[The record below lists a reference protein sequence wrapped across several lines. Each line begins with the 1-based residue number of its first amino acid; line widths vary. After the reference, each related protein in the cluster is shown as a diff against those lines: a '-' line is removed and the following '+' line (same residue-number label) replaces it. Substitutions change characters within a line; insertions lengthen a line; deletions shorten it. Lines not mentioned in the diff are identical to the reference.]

1 MDINNNKEI
10 ISRLKFIGK
19 IQIGEKIS
27 LKDMNLQQDGLVT
40 QIYRTINQDNRFK
53 TLVFIQDTITK
64 TFEIIKCY
72 DKSKK
77 NSDKVM
83 CMNLIN
89 DLKKSRNGILNLKE
103 TYNTD
108 VKFICDIDTLLE
120 IIEAKLSEIDML
132 NFSPLIMPSTS
143 PPLAPPPFPKNF
155 LSEDED
161 RNSVQGDNL

>member
-1 MDINNNKEI
+1 MDINNNKEV
-10 ISRLKFIGK
+10 ISRLKFVGK
-19 IQIGEKIS
+19 IQIGDKIS

-64 TFEIIKCY
+64 TFEIIRCY

-83 CMNLIN
+83 CINLIN
-89 DLKKSRNGILNLKE
+89 DLKKSKNGILNLKE

-108 VKFICDIDTLLE
+108 VKFVCDIDTLLE
-120 IIEAKLSEIDML
+120 IIDAKLSEIDMYTS
-132 NFSPLIMPSTS
+132 FSPLSIASTS
-143 PPLAPPPFPKNF
+143 PPCQPPPFPKNF
-155 LSEDED
+155 LSEEEQ
-161 RNSVQGDNL
+161 SVAGDNF

>member
-27 LKDMNLQQDGLVT
+27 LKDMNIQQDGLVT

-77 NSDKVM
+77 NSDRLM
-83 CMNLIN
+83 CLNLIN
-89 DLKKSRNGILNLKE
+89 DLKKSKNGILNLKE

-108 VKFICDIDTLLE
+108 IKFICDIDTLLE
-120 IIEAKLSEIDML
+120 IIDAKLSEIDITP
-132 NFSPLIMPSTS
+132 FSPLNISSCS
-143 PPLAPPPFPKNF
+143 PPCPPPPFPNF
-155 LSEDED
+155 ISEDQH
-161 RNSVQGDNL
+161 SIQGDSL

>member
-1 MDINNNKEI
+1 MDINNNKEV

-19 IQIGEKIS
+19 IQIGDKIS

-72 DKSKK
+72 DRSNK
-77 NSDKVM
+77 NSDKLM
-83 CMNLIN
+83 CINLIN

-120 IIEAKLSEIDML
+120 IIEARLSEVDIQP
-132 NFSPLIMPSTS
+132 FSSPLSVASSS
-143 PPLAPPPFPKNF
+143 PPFPPPPFPKNF
-155 LSEDED
+155 LSEDE
-161 RNSVQGDNL
+161 RSISGDNL